1 MGKPRHGFEVVF
13 LLGGSF
19 RRVIDDLHRDLAA
32 KGYSDV
38 RPMHGFAL
46 QAIGPEGVSISELG
60 RRLGV
65 SKQAA
70 AKTARNLESGAYVTR
85 DAGIGDARAILLQR
99 TDRAEEV
106 LALSARFFE
115 AQIREWRSVLGED
128 RFDTMIDA
136 LATIGEGRNLGD
148 FPGWL
153 VQ

>member
-1 MGKPRHGFEVVF
+1 VNEPNHGFDVVF
-13 LLGGSF
+13 LLGGTF

-32 KGYSDV
+32 RGHAGV

-46 QAIGPEGVSISELG
+46 QAIGPGGATISELG

-70 AKTARNLESGAYVTR
+70 AKTVRSLETAGYVSR
-85 DAGIGDARAILLQR
+85 RPGIDDGRSVLIRR
-99 TDRAEEV
+99 TDRGQEV

-115 AQIREWRSVLGED
+115 TRMQEWRSEVGLE
-128 RFDTMIDA
+128 RFDAMIEA
-136 LATIGEGRNLGD
+136 LAILGAGSNLGD

-153 VQ
+153 GQ

>member
-1 MGKPRHGFEVVF
+1 MIF
-13 LLGGSF
+13 LLGGTF
-19 RRVIDDLHRDLAA
+19 RRVIDDLHRELAA
-32 KGYSDV
+32 QGHGAA
-38 RPMHGFAL
+38 RPIHGFAL

-70 AKTARNLESGAYVTR
+70 AKTAKSLESGGYATR
-85 DAGIGDARAILLQR
+85 HAGIDDARAVLLKR

-115 AQIREWRSVLGED
+115 VQMREWRSVLGED